1 MSTPFES
8 EILAAN
14 AKYVSTYTHSGLECP
29 PKKHAVISEYSLRS
43 KSNKSIQ
50 TNSFPQ

>member
-14 AKYVSTYTHSGLECP
+14 AKYVSTYTHGGLECP
-29 PKKHAVISEYSLRS
+29 PKKHAVISKYS
-43 KSNKSIQ
+43 
-50 TNSFPQ
+50 